1 MPKRKH
7 VNKVHGAP
15 RTDAN
20 QGVREHIE
28 RVRKQ
33 NEYISRKIEEYRQK
47 QEELRKAMEEQ
58 QQSTAGQMIDG
69 RDESHVD
76 LANE

>member
-7 VNKVHGAP
+7 VKKVRVAP

-33 NEYISRKIEEYRQK
+33 NDYVVRKLAEYRAK
-47 QEELRKAMEEQ
+47 QELAMQ
-58 QQSTAGQMIDG
+58 QHQQALQGTSTVDG
-69 RDESHVD
+69 LQDP
-76 LANE
+76 ANE

>member
-1 MPKRKH
+1 MPQRKH
-7 VNKVHGAP
+7 VRKVRVAP

-33 NEYISRKIEEYRQK
+33 NEYVIKKLAEYRAK
-47 QEELRKAMEEQ
+47 QEMSARAENGYT
-58 QQSTAGQMIDG
+58 STPAVVDG
-69 RDESHVD
+69 FSQESS
-76 LANE
+76 E

>member
-7 VNKVHGAP
+7 VKRVHMAP

-20 QGVREHIE
+20 QGVREHNE

-33 NEYISRKIEEYRQK
+33 NEYIIRKIAEYKAK
-47 QEELRKAMEEQ
+47 QQQLAEQ
-58 QQSTAGQMIDG
+58 QRMMAEPKETTVVDG
-69 RDESHVD
+69 LQDP
-76 LANE
+76 ANE

>member
-7 VNKVHGAP
+7 VKKVRMAP

-33 NEYISRKIEEYRQK
+33 NDYIIRKIAEYKAK
-47 QEELRKAMEEQ
+47 QELEAQRRQLDT
-58 QQSTAGQMIDG
+58 STSTVDG
-69 RDESHVD
+69 LGDPM
-76 LANE
+76 NE

>member
-7 VNKVHGAP
+7 VNKVKVAP
-15 RTDAN
+15 RSDAN

-33 NEYISRKIEEYRQK
+33 NDYIIRKIAEYRAK
-47 QEELRKAMEEQ
+47 QEMMAQ
-58 QQSTAGQMIDG
+58 AQQSTASQTIDG
-69 RDESHVD
+69 MGPGDISSETI
-76 LANE
+76 

>member
-7 VNKVHGAP
+7 VKKVRVAP
-15 RTDAN
+15 RTDTN

-33 NEYISRKIEEYRQK
+33 NDYIVRKLAEYRAK
-47 QEELRKAMEEQ
+47 QELAMQ
-58 QQSTAGQMIDG
+58 QHQQALQGTSTSTVDG
-69 RDESHVD
+69 LQDP
-76 LANE
+76 ANE

>member
-7 VNKVHGAP
+7 VKKVRVAP

-33 NEYISRKIEEYRQK
+33 NDYIIRKIAEYKAK
-47 QEELRKAMEEQ
+47 QELEMQRRQQELVPETP
-58 QQSTAGQMIDG
+58 STVDG
-69 RDESHVD
+69 LQDP
-76 LANE
+76 ANE

>member
-7 VNKVHGAP
+7 VKKVRVAP

-33 NEYISRKIEEYRQK
+33 NDYIVRKIAEYRAK
-47 QEELRKAMEEQ
+47 QELEMQRRQQELAPEAS
-58 QQSTAGQMIDG
+58 STIDG
-69 RDESHVD
+69 LQAPPSE
-76 LANE
+76 

>member
-7 VNKVHGAP
+7 VKKVRVAP

-33 NEYISRKIEEYRQK
+33 NDYIVRKLAEYRAK
-47 QEELRKAMEEQ
+47 QELAMQEQ
-58 QQSTAGQMIDG
+58 QKALQGTSTVDG
-69 RDESHVD
+69 LQDP
-76 LANE
+76 ANE